1 MHSKSKKTYR
11 SSSNSKT
18 LKNRAHVCNLGIK
31 GTMKPC
37 CNRKINGHQCH
48 IHPKLLDHT
57 KRLTRRDAILMTE
70 EHDNYKNAEK
80 KLFGHNVLQHSKSD
94 INKILRKDGIDA
106 IKQNLNDLKNI
117 IKMREDWLKKWYIPP
132 TPKTDCY
139 TCDANA
145 RNHNIRI
152 DILNQCLDDYNSAI
166 LKEGSFGRRTR
177 SKRKKNNNT
186 RKSNF
191 TYKKNNNT
199 RKSNF
204 TYKKKQQHQ
213 KKAIL
218 LTKKNNN
225 TEARRQYSSYDKKK

>member
-1 MHSKSKKTYR
+1 MPYKSSKTYR
-11 SSSNSKT
+11 SPSKKT
-18 LKNRAHVCNLGIK
+18 LKNRARVCNLGIN

-37 CNRKINGHQCH
+37 CDREMNGHQCH
-48 IHPKLLDHT
+48 INPELLDHT
-57 KRLTRRDAILMTE
+57 KRLTRRDTILMTK

-80 KLFGHNVLQHSKSD
+80 RLFGSNVIHSKKY
-94 INKILRKDGIDA
+94 INEILEEEDGIDT
-106 IKQNLNDLKNI
+106 IKQNRNVLENI

-166 LKEGSFGRRTR
+166 LKEGPSSRRTR
-177 SKRKKNNNT
+177 SKR

-199 RKSNF
+199 RKSNNTKKKQF
-204 TYKKKQQHQ
+204 YLQKKQQHGSETT
-213 KKAIL
+213 I
-218 LTKKNNN
+218 
-225 TEARRQYSSYDKKK
+225 

>member
-1 MHSKSKKTYR
+1 MPYKSSKRYP
-11 SSSNSKT
+11 SNKT
-18 LKNRAHVCNLGIK
+18 LKNRARVCNLGIN

-37 CNRKINGHQCH
+37 CDREMNGHQCH
-48 IHPKLLDHT
+48 INPKLLDDT
-57 KRLTRRDAILMTE
+57 KTLAHKYTNLMAR

-80 KLFGHNVLQHSKSD
+80 RLFGSNVIHSKKY
-94 INKILRKDGIDA
+94 INEILEEEDGIDT
-106 IKQNLNDLKNI
+106 IKQNRNVLKNI

-177 SKRKKNNNT
+177 SKRKKSNNT
-186 RKSNF
+186 KKSNF

-199 RKSNF
+199 KKSNF
-204 TYKKKQQHQ
+204 TYKK
-213 KKAIL
+213 
-218 LTKKNNN
+218 NNN
-225 TEARRQYSSYDKKK
+225 AEARRQYSSYDKKK